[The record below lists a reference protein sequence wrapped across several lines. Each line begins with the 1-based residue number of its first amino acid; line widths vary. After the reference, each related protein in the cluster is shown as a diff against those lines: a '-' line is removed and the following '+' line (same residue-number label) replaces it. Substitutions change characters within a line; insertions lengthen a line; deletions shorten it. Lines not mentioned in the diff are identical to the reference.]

1 MWVRF
6 VPRKW
11 IAVET
16 SLTVF
21 IAPQADEVAQ
31 LYTVM
36 HGTSTDSWK
45 SES

>member
-21 IAPQADEVAQ
+21 LEPQADKVAQ

-36 HGTSTDSWK
+36 HGTSIDCWK